1 MQRPIANHLHCL
13 RLANS
18 KRASQATLTDMAA
31 SERTVDFRVVCTG
44 DMSPNCESPDIL
56 HALFVQCIESYV
68 AQSGS
73 NTDWALIARAT
84 AAMILR
90 SRRRRHCREWIRFLL
105 RSRETFG
112 EFHHLVRDMRLD
124 NGSDFFQYF
133 RMTRQRF
140 DQLLALV
147 GPQLQR
153 EATPWRK
160 PISPA
165 ERLSL
170 TIRACGF
177 FSKADDQGTLMI
189 DKIVDDVP
197 IQASEENLEAIVW
210 ACVSLHNYLRTCDES
225 EQGERRY
232 CPAGYADQEGT
243 LGDVVPG
250 HWRAEVNDGGALV
263 DVGRT
268 SSNMY
273 NDDAKKV
280 RQTYARYFCC
290 PAGEVTWQYK
300 TVYKGLTPAV

>member
-1 MQRPIANHLHCL
+1 
-13 RLANS
+13 
-18 KRASQATLTDMAA
+18 MAA

-133 RMTRQRF
+133 RMTRQSLW
-140 DQLLALV
+140 LL
-147 GPQLQR
+147 
-153 EATPWRK
+153 
-160 PISPA
+160 
-165 ERLSL
+165 
-170 TIRACGF
+170 
-177 FSKADDQGTLMI
+177 SKADDQGTLRSTKSSMS
-189 DKIVDDVP
+189 VP

-210 ACVSLHNYLRTCDES
+210 ACVSLHNYLRTCDEK
-225 EQGERRY
+225 
-232 CPAGYADQEGT
+232 GT

-263 DVGRT
+263 DR
-268 SSNMY
+268 
-273 NDDAKKV
+273 
-280 RQTYARYFCC
+280 C
-290 PAGEVTWQYK
+290 PKIDEASTK
-300 TVYKGLTPAV
+300 

>member
-1 MQRPIANHLHCL
+1 
-13 RLANS
+13 
-18 KRASQATLTDMAA
+18 
-31 SERTVDFRVVCTG
+31 
-44 DMSPNCESPDIL
+44 
-56 HALFVQCIESYV
+56 
-68 AQSGS
+68 
-73 NTDWALIARAT
+73 
-84 AAMILR
+84 MILR

-170 TIRACGF
+170 TIRYLAHGSSQRICASCYRIGR
-177 FSKADDQGTLMI
+177 STTSLIIGETCRALHRVLDPLYRT
-189 DKIVDDVP
+189 P

-250 HWRAEVNDGGALV
+250 HWRAEPIQASEENLEAIVWACVSLHNYLRTCDESEQGERRYCPAGYADQEGTLGDVVPGQWRAEVNDGGALV

>member
-1 MQRPIANHLHCL
+1 M
-13 RLANS
+13 
-18 KRASQATLTDMAA
+18 
-31 SERTVDFRVVCTG
+31 
-44 DMSPNCESPDIL
+44 L

-73 NTDWALIARAT
+73 DTDWALIARAT

-90 SRRRRHCREWIRFLL
+90 SRRRRHCREWIRFLF

-170 TIRACGF
+170 TIRYLAHGSSQRICASCYRIGRSTTSLIIGETCRALHRVLDPLYRSVSICAC
-177 FSKADDQGTLMI
+177 L
-189 DKIVDDVP
+189 
-197 IQASEENLEAIVW
+197 
-210 ACVSLHNYLRTCDES
+210 
-225 EQGERRY
+225 
-232 CPAGYADQEGT
+232 
-243 LGDVVPG
+243 
-250 HWRAEVNDGGALV
+250 ALNFV
-263 DVGRT
+263 T
-268 SSNMY
+268 S
-273 NDDAKKV
+273 A
-280 RQTYARYFCC
+280 
-290 PAGEVTWQYK
+290 
-300 TVYKGLTPAV
+300 